1 MNSVFVKRG
10 GIEFLP
16 LKVFLCLLLFGLF
29 SVSAAEYEVDG
40 QVDLIIFNV
49 DGSVHGVTRSEFT
62 VFVENCSWLIHSTI
76 VDESGKPLF
85 FNETSFTNN
94 GVIYSVGGGVDENPG
109 TAVSVWGPPRNT
121 ANMYSNNMPIGQT
134 DISFLCHIW
143 LMYASGCYFS
153 SVATNWLA
161 PPYDLNAS
169 VVVNSELRRKAQW
182 LLINGK
188 GSLPY
193 RVVYFR
199 DDGWTNATYEATG
212 VTNVGNIQVASGFV
226 FEERA
231 TRGYFCKVFAPGVE
245 PGASAPLYCIRKRAV
260 GRVTA
265 IRPVCSRKELMPVAT
280 GTTTVIDQRLLH
292 GTNNTGVLYYNFP
305 GGVKWVSIAE
315 AKRLHEVRGSLAASP
330 SWDPAN
336 HKVRL
341 VFFATVLSV
350 SAVFLFFLSRL
361 KPKRM

>member
-1 MNSVFVKRG
+1 MAVTV
-10 GIEFLP
+10 
-16 LKVFLCLLLFGLF
+16 
-29 SVSAAEYEVDG
+29 VSAAEYEVDG
-40 QVDLIIFNV
+40 QLDLTIFNV
-49 DGSVHGVTRSEFT
+49 DGSVHGVTRSKFT
-62 VFVENCSWLIHSTI
+62 VYVRDFSWLIHSI
-76 VDESGKPLF
+76 VVDETSKPLF

-109 TAVSVWGPPRNT
+109 TAVPVWGPPRNT

-134 DISFLCHIW
+134 DTSLLCHIW
-143 LMYASGCYFS
+143 MMYASGCYFS
-153 SVATNWLA
+153 SLTTNWLA

-182 LLINGK
+182 WLINGK

-199 DDGWTNATYEATG
+199 EDGWTNATYEATG

-231 TRGYFCKVFAPGVE
+231 QRGYFYKVFAPGQMVTGE
-245 PGASAPLYCIRKRAV
+245 STPIYYIRKRAV
-260 GRVTA
+260 GNVTA
-265 IRPVCSRKELMPVAT
+265 IRPVCSRKELIPVAN

-292 GTNNTGVLYYNFP
+292 GTNNTAVLNYNFSD
-305 GGVKWVSIAE
+305 GVEWVSVAE
-315 AKRLHEVRGSLAASP
+315 AKRLHEARGALAANP

-336 HKVRL
+336 HKVRFVL
-341 VFFATVLSV
+341 FATVLWV